1 MKEFKEDHEYVESE
15 LLITDEDANKGPM
28 DILPRVF
35 DKFWLP
41 PKCPLDSVTFVK

>member
-1 MKEFKEDHEYVESE
+1 
-15 LLITDEDANKGPM
+15 M

-41 PKCPLDSVTFVK
+41 PKCPLDSVTFVKQREMILFGKEEPSKLGKGYD